1 AFHSS
6 PTRRSSDISVGS
18 RCTYPIPQTVGVRP
32 VEICHN
38 GIYLPAVSLF
48 VFERGIYNNT
58 YSKKIIHLL
67 KRYILFMHFV
77 INGIDGLWPSLDAV
91 LEFLLVQFIFQRSN
105 KALNEFIPGNPRFT
119 DLLNNEII
127 GIRVHKL

>member
-6 PTRRSSDISVGS
+6 PTRRSSDLSVGS
-18 RCTYPIPQTVGVRP
+18 RCTYPITQTVGVRP
-32 VEICHN
+32 VVICHN

-67 KRYILFMHFV
+67 KRYILLLHFV